1 MGHDSYGT
9 WLTRDM
15 THMGH
20 DSQEGILALSKTL
33 VHFNTSILAVLT

>member
-1 MGHDSYGT
+1 MTHMGHDSYGT

-20 DSQEGILALSKTL
+20 DSQEGILALSKTMVSL
-33 VHFNTSILAVLT
+33 